1 MPDLSAATAHGVAAA
16 PRLVDGLRELAG
28 GIDVLLCDVWGVV
41 HNGQSAHPAACA
53 ALETY
58 RAGGGL
64 VVMVSNSPRPSPD
77 VIPQLLGYGVTR
89 SSFDRIITSGDLT
102 RQMITARAGQPLLH
116 LGPGRDHTLFAGLD
130 APRAGVEDAEY
141 CVCTGFADDESETPD
156 DYAAILAAMA
166 ARGLTMICAN
176 PDLIVERG
184 HRLIPCAGA
193 MAQVY
198 EKLGGETIYAGK
210 PHRPVYEQ
218 ALAIAGE
225 LRGGPVDL
233 ARVLGIGDAI
243 RTDVAGAHGIGV
255 RSILLLDGIHWGDVG
270 RQDWRDHHGDWLRAQ
285 PFQPTYVMPRLSW

>member
-218 ALAIAGE
+218 ALAIAG
-225 LRGGPVDL
+225 
-233 ARVLGIGDAI
+233 
-243 RTDVAGAHGIGV
+243 
-255 RSILLLDGIHWGDVG
+255 
-270 RQDWRDHHGDWLRAQ
+270 
-285 PFQPTYVMPRLSW
+285 